1 VASLY
6 YRHGLE
12 SHRGI
17 LTTLIDQLIPR
28 GRDLITD
35 AHPSVAMSLM
45 RQGNRQLLHLN
56 NLSGHTDTAYFDPI
70 PFVDIGIKIRG
81 RFSRARAVRSGQ
93 PLLLTQQGDYTGVVV
108 PNLEEYELIELG

>member
-1 VASLY
+1 
-6 YRHGLE
+6 
-12 SHRGI
+12 
-17 LTTLIDQLIPR
+17 
-28 GRDLITD
+28 
-35 AHPSVAMSLM
+35 MSLM

-70 PFVDIGIKIRG
+70 PFADIGIKIRG
-81 RFSRARAVRSGQ
+81 RFARARAVRSGQ